1 MAANYITSKY
11 SNVRI
16 FNPFVY
22 LFSDDLMMFQR
33 IYNFVM
39 KVAMTI
45 SLCEYEELRV
55 YLKNT
60 VGMNECEINDLIE
73 IIREHTLY
81 FVKIY
86 KGDKNVYT
94 KFILSSIYPMFY
106 CEENH
111 TGCKRLTNYMFG
123 DQVPG
128 GASNNMI
135 SIVDIDE
142 TFSNVMSSKGFIN
155 DGKSIGIFHFRSTF
169 KNIKENNENLILMR
183 FKR

>member
-1 MAANYITSKY
+1 MTDY
-11 SNVRI
+11 SNVRV

-22 LFSDDLMMFQR
+22 FFSDDLMMFQR
-33 IYNFVM
+33 VYNFVM
-39 KVAMTI
+39 QVAMAI
-45 SLCEYEELRV
+45 SLCEYKELRV
-55 YLKNT
+55 YLET
-60 VGMNECEINDLIE
+60 VVEMNECEINDLIE
-73 IIREHTLY
+73 VIREHTLY

-111 TGCKRLTNYMFG
+111 TGCKRLTDYMFG

-142 TFSNVMSSKGFIN
+142 TFSSVMSSKGFIN

-169 KNIKENNENLILMR
+169 KNIKEDNENCILMI